1 MNTNMTLNSFL
12 ALAGSSLLAI
22 SSAHAATIVG
32 FEAESGTYINGPGP
46 FDGWRLETDAN
57 ALGGQSIYARYQNF
71 NAPTL
76 PANADAVVSYTVS
89 FDTTG
94 TYDLY
99 ARMSMTNNGSDT
111 FYADTSFDGAQNS
124 WDQSSNLGQSTGDP
138 LNPAGSG
145 YVWVNMSDENIATFT
160 VAAPGTVQFNIAARE
175 RDLRFDSFAFG
186 TTADR
191 ATITDAQL
199 SAAVVPEPSSTAL
212 LGLGGLAL
220 ILRRRR

>member
-1 MNTNMTLNSFL
+1 MKPKTSLRNFL
-12 ALAGSSLLAI
+12 ALASSSLLI
-22 SSAHAATIVG
+22 LTSAHAATIVG
-32 FEAESGTYINGPGP
+32 FEAESGTYINGPGA
-46 FDGWRLETDAN
+46 FEGWRLETDAN

-76 PANADAVVSYTVS
+76 PANADAVVSYTIS
-89 FDTTG
+89 FDTAG

-175 RDLRFDSFAFG
+175 RELRFDAFAFG
-186 TTADR
+186 TSAD
-191 ATITDAQL
+191 TFTDAQL
-199 SAAVVPEPSSTAL
+199 SSAVTIPEPSTAL
-212 LGLGGLAL
+212 LGALGLL
-220 ILRRRR
+220 TLLRRRR

>member
-1 MNTNMTLNSFL
+1 MTLNSFL
-12 ALAGSSLLAI
+12 AVASSSLLI
-22 SSAHAATIVG
+22 LTSAHAATIVG
-32 FEAESGTYINGPGP
+32 FEAESGTYINGPGS

-89 FDTTG
+89 FDTAG

-111 FYADTSFDGAQNS
+111 FYADTSFDGVQNS
-124 WDQSSNLGQSTGDP
+124 WDQSGNLGTAGNPLDP
-138 LNPAGSG
+138 VGSG
-145 YVWVNMSDENIATFT
+145 YVWVNMATNGIATFT
-160 VAAPGTVQFNIAARE
+160 VAATGTVQFNIAARE
-175 RDLRFDSFAFG
+175 RNLRFDSFAFG